1 LDSSVNW
8 SENDAWRDSL
18 EPGHSTLSSSAEKEK
33 EEEEEEEEEEGL
45 RVAWQQEDEMM
56 MRRMERTARIA
67 ETGAA

>member
-1 LDSSVNW
+1 MDSSVNW

-33 EEEEEEEEEEGL
+33 EEEEEEEEEGL

-56 MRRMERTARIA
+56 MRRMERTARIT